1 MRALVLDVDAVVHA
15 RRPGLVPEIEAL
27 ILSLPGRAYMERS
40 VYRREAARSGL
51 LPQLETWQRANLLDV
66 AVDYRALPDGDRRF
80 RALTTQP
87 QWRALSRPDRA
98 TLVVAT
104 DLEDAGVLT
113 CERLLAGAVRAHRRR
128 AIDLFDIVRVS
139 FATGHLT
146 RSRADEMCA
155 EWDRD
160 RFSAGRPIDYAGTFD
175 QELRRRHA
183 VDPLPF

>member
-27 ILSLPGRAYMERS
+27 ILGLPGRAYMERS

-51 LPQLETWQRANLLDV
+51 LPLLETWQRANLLDI
-66 AVDYRALPDGDRRF
+66 AVDYRDLPDGDRRF
-80 RALTTQP
+80 QALTTQP

-98 TLVVAT
+98 TLVLAT
-104 DLEDAGVLT
+104 ELEDAGVLT
-113 CERLLAGAVRAHRRR
+113 CERLLAAAVRVHRSR
-128 AIDLFDIVRVS
+128 AIDLFDIIRVS
-139 FATGHLT
+139 FANGRLT
-146 RSRADEMCA
+146 RARAAEICR

-175 QELRRRHA
+175 EELRRRHA